1 MDNLMIFIDG
11 SNLLHASWEYGRE
24 IRQPDYGVSP
34 IKVRDELVKAKP
46 DRKLVRAYYYGSE
59 DPRGS
64 SYAGQCAF
72 HDTLRYAGID
82 VTVKKIRY
90 YGNERK
96 EKGVDVALATGL
108 LYFGLRNF
116 YDVAIIVSG
125 DSDLADAIEKI
136 KDTEATIH
144 MEIAQ
149 FRNAVGD
156 ELLKICDHFYPLDD
170 LAKQI
175 EWKRKLG
182 P

>member
-1 MDNLMIFIDG
+1 
-11 SNLLHASWEYGRE
+11 
-24 IRQPDYGVSP
+24 
-34 IKVRDELVKAKP
+34 
-46 DRKLVRAYYYGSE
+46 
-59 DPRGS
+59 
-64 SYAGQCAF
+64 
-72 HDTLRYAGID
+72 
-82 VTVKKIRY
+82 
-90 YGNERK
+90 
-96 EKGVDVALATGL
+96 
-108 LYFGLRNF
+108 
-116 YDVAIIVSG
+116 
-125 DSDLADAIEKI
+125 LADAIEKI